1 MYSGS
6 THLTVREAIQPVAL
20 HRVQASARLTSGEI
34 ISPVY
39 DTKKFKEVFI
49 LTDISQVS
57 GTATTL
63 DIQTQTSP
71 DNSNWFNLGILT
83 QRTATGQ
90 YHELVS
96 GYVSEYTRFDM
107 DIASSGGCWT
117 QIDANFVR

>member
-6 THLTVREAIQPVAL
+6 THLSVRESIQPVAL
-20 HRVQASARLTSGEI
+20 HRVQASNQLTSGET
-34 ISPVY
+34 ISPVF

-49 LTDISQVS
+49 MTDISQVS
-57 GTATTL
+57 GTTTTL

-83 QRTATGQ
+83 QRTAAGQ
-90 YHELVS
+90 HYELVS

-107 DIASSGGCWT
+107 DVVSSGGCWT